1 MASRAYRE
9 SEEKL
14 DDEKRGGGGGGEVWR
29 VEGGK

>member
-9 SEEKL
+9 CEEKL

-29 VEGGK
+29 VEGRK

>member
-14 DDEKRGGGGGGEVWR
+14 DDEKRGGGEVWR

>member
-1 MASRAYRE
+1 MASRAYGE

-14 DDEKRGGGGGGEVWR
+14 DEEKGGGEVWR